1 MYPARESGMRRHGIW
16 FALAA
21 LAVGGWFLLRAP
33 RFDSADAQPV
43 PAKKIDADAEIA
55 LLKAKEADQAH
66 AMSDVSAHFSNLWF
80 AGQKKNWPLADF
92 YLGETKSHLRWAVR
106 IRPIRQDADKRDI
119 KLADILASIENA
131 PMKDLHAAIEA
142 KDLAKFEKGYRDTI
156 EGCTACHKATGK
168 PFLRP
173 GIPTRPAETVLQ
185 FDPPEDGK

>member
-1 MYPARESGMRRHGIW
+1 MRRYGTW

-21 LAVGGWFLLRAP
+21 LAIGGTLMLRSVQIA
-33 RFDSADAQPV
+33 RVDAQTV
-43 PAKKIDADAEIA
+43 AATKLDAEAEIA

-66 AMSDVSAHFSNLWF
+66 AMADVSAHFSNLWF

-131 PMKDLHAAIEA
+131 PMKEIQAAIVA
-142 KDLAKFEKGYRDTI
+142 KDLTKLEKAYRDTL
-156 EGCTACHKATGK
+156 EGCYACHKATGK
-168 PFLRP
+168 AFLRP
-173 GIPTRPAETVLQ
+173 GIPTRPAETVIQ
-185 FDPPEDGK
+185 FDPPAEDGK